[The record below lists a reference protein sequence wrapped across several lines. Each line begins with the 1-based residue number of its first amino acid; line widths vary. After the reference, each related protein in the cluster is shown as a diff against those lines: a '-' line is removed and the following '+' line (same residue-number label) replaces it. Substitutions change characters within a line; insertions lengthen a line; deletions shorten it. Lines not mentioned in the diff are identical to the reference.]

1 MVLNPETEECVMKRV
16 RRGRTIT
23 IAALLLIVTLDD
35 HVRAQEGDASRRAQL
50 YEPVIVAA
58 SIKHH
63 VDPRLLWTVAWLE
76 SRFQP
81 RAISSVGAQ
90 GMMQFMPATAR
101 RYGLRDP
108 FDPAQAIDAAARYLR
123 DLQELF
129 GRRLDLILAGYNA
142 GEGAVKAFRS
152 GHKLILSNGRV
163 INPRGIKSA
172 IPPYR
177 ETINYVT
184 NGAHVFETLI
194 RAGYFSEQRLA
205 RLRNIESPKKEELEA
220 LITIDLEEGP
230 EDIVALKK
238 GSVYTVEEIQ
248 SLPATSFATHSVYFG
263 PLNERQ

>member
-1 MVLNPETEECVMKRV
+1 MKRV
-16 RRGRTIT
+16 RRGRIIT
-23 IAALLLIVTLDD
+23 IAALLLIATSAG

-50 YEPVIVAA
+50 YEPMIVAA
-58 SIKHH
+58 SIKHR

-76 SRFQP
+76 SRFKP
-81 RAISSVGAQ
+81 HAISSVGAR

-108 FDPAQAIDAAARYLR
+108 FDPAQAVDAAARYLH
-123 DLQELF
+123 DLQETF
-129 GRRLDLILAGYNA
+129 GRRLELILAGYNA

-152 GHKLILSNGRV
+152 GRKLILSDGRV
-163 INPRGIKSA
+163 INPGGIKSA

-184 NGAHVFETLI
+184 NGARVFETLI
-194 RAGYFSEQRLA
+194 RAGYFSERRLA

-220 LITIDLEEGP
+220 LITVDLEETP
-230 EDIVALKK
+230 EDIVDLKK

-248 SLPATSFATHSVYFG
+248 SLPATSFATNSIYFE
-263 PLNERQ
+263 PMKRRQ